1 LRIDNPKGAENC
13 CRFSAAA
20 VPGVY
25 GRGFDKDRKRQSMLD
40 ILFYF
45 DHKYLIMTRST
56 LALAGGKSQQFTILK
71 IDTIFKFYQPKPLLS
86 KFVDNFWLYEG
97 NEAEH
102 KTERIL
108 PTGTLELVINLRQN
122 ELRFYDAEGSGNG
135 SRLSGAVVS
144 GASGRGFTPD
154 PAEEVFLIGIHF
166 KPGGAFPF
174 LGLPAGDLADTHVDL
189 ETLWGASVGRLRERL
204 CEARTSAERFQ
215 LLQEALL
222 SRLCHGVE
230 QHYAVSAALE
240 MFGKNQAGPRVRE
253 AAKYLGLSQRRFIQ
267 VFKAEVG
274 MTPKLFSRIQR
285 FQQTRT
291 LIQHNPSIN
300 WADLAVDLGY
310 FDQSHLIREFLEFSG
325 LSPTDYINRHK
336 RFIEPNIDVKR

>member
-1 LRIDNPKGAENC
+1 M
-13 CRFSAAA
+13 S
-20 VPGVY
+20 
-25 GRGFDKDRKRQSMLD
+25 
-40 ILFYF
+40 
-45 DHKYLIMTRST
+45 HST
-56 LALAGGKSQQFTILK
+56 LSIAGGKSQQFTILK
-71 IDTIFKFYQPKPLLS
+71 IDTMFKFYKPKPPLS

-97 NEAEH
+97 YEQEH

-122 ELRFYDAEGSGNG
+122 KLGFYDFERSENG
-135 SRLSGAVVS
+135 SCLSGSIVS
-144 GASGRGFTPD
+144 GASGRGFTPET
-154 PAEEVFLIGIHF
+154 EEEIFIIGIHF

-189 ETLWGASVGRLRERL
+189 ETLWGSSAEWLRERL
-204 CEARTSAERFQ
+204 CEARTSDERFH
-215 LLQEALL
+215 LLQNALL
-222 SRLCHGVE
+222 SRLCHEVE

-253 AAKYLGLSQRRFIQ
+253 VAKSLGISQRRFIQ

-274 MTPKLFSRIQR
+274 LTPKLFSRIQR

-300 WADLAVDLGY
+300 WADLAVDFGY

-336 RFIEPNIDVKR
+336 RYYLPHF

>member
-1 LRIDNPKGAENC
+1 MA
-13 CRFSAAA
+13 
-20 VPGVY
+20 
-25 GRGFDKDRKRQSMLD
+25 
-40 ILFYF
+40 
-45 DHKYLIMTRST
+45 RST

-71 IDTIFKFYQPKPLLS
+71 IDTIFNFYKPKPPLS
-86 KFVDNFWLYEG
+86 KFVDSFWLYEG
-97 NEAEH
+97 YEPEH

-122 ELRFYDAEGSGNG
+122 ELRFYDAERPENC

-144 GASGRGFTPD
+144 GASGRGFTPGS
-154 PAEEVFLIGIHF
+154 PEEAVIIGVHF
-166 KPGGAFPF
+166 KPGGAIPF
-174 LGLPAGDLADTHVDL
+174 LERPADELADTHVEL
-189 ETLWGASVGRLRERL
+189 ETLWGPSAGRLRERL

-215 LLQEALL
+215 LLHEALL

-230 QHYAVSAALE
+230 QHYAVSAGLE

-267 VFKAEVG
+267 CFKAEVG

-291 LIQHNPSIN
+291 LIQQNSSPN
-300 WADLAVDLGY
+300 WSALALDLGY

-325 LSPTDYINRHK
+325 LSPTDYQRSILSNTKPVR
-336 RFIEPNIDVKR
+336 RRSVW

>member
-1 LRIDNPKGAENC
+1 MIRGNERTLHQHLQHL
-13 CRFSAAA
+13 
-20 VPGVY
+20 
-25 GRGFDKDRKRQSMLD
+25 GRDTDPRP
-40 ILFYF
+40 
-45 DHKYLIMTRST
+45 T
-56 LALAGGKSQQFTILK
+56 LAGSKSQQFTISK
-71 IDTIFKFYQPKPLLS
+71 IDTIFNFYKPKPPLS
-86 KFVDNFWLYEG
+86 KFVDNFWIYEG
-97 NEAEH
+97 FQTQLNPEP
-102 KTERIL
+102 IL

-122 ELRFYDAEGSGNG
+122 ELRFFDAEHTENC
-135 SRLSGAVVS
+135 SRFSGAIVS
-144 GASGRGFTPD
+144 GAHGRGFAGDP
-154 PAEEVFLIGIHF
+154 PAELFIIGVHF

-189 ETLWGASVGRLRERL
+189 EILWGPSAGRLRERL

-215 LLQEALL
+215 LLQDALL
-222 SRLCHGVE
+222 GRLCHGVE

-240 MFGKNQAGPRVRE
+240 MFGKNQAGPTVRE

-291 LIQHNPSIN
+291 LIQQNHSPN
-300 WADLAVDLGY
+300 WAGLAVDLGY

-325 LSPTDYINRHK
+325 LSPTDYLNWQK
-336 RFIEPNIDVKR
+336 STQLSF

>member
-1 LRIDNPKGAENC
+1 
-13 CRFSAAA
+13 
-20 VPGVY
+20 V
-25 GRGFDKDRKRQSMLD
+25 
-40 ILFYF
+40 
-45 DHKYLIMTRST
+45 TRST
-56 LALAGGKSQQFTILK
+56 PAIAGGKSQQFAILK
-71 IDTIFKFYQPKPLLS
+71 IDTIFKFYKPKPPLS
-86 KFVDNFWLYEG
+86 NFVDRFWLYEG
-97 NEAEH
+97 RAAEH
-102 KTERIL
+102 QTERIL
-108 PTGTLELVINLRQN
+108 PTGTLELAINLRQN
-122 ELRFYDAEGSGNG
+122 ELGFYDTERPYNR
-135 SRLSGAVVS
+135 SRLSGAVIS
-144 GASGRGFTPD
+144 GAHGRGFAPES
-154 PAEEVFLIGIHF
+154 AEEVIIIGVHF

-174 LGLPAGDLADTHVDL
+174 LGLPAGDLEDTHVDL
-189 ETLWGASVGRLRERL
+189 ETLWGPPAGRLRERL

-230 QHYAVSAALE
+230 KHYAVSAALE
-240 MFGKNQAGPRVRE
+240 MFGKNQAGPTVRE

-291 LIQHNPSIN
+291 FIQHNLSIN

-310 FDQSHLIREFLEFSG
+310 FDQSHFIREFLEFSG

-336 RFIEPNIDVKR
+336 RFIEPNIHVERYHFPHF

>member
-1 LRIDNPKGAENC
+1 
-13 CRFSAAA
+13 
-20 VPGVY
+20 
-25 GRGFDKDRKRQSMLD
+25 MLD

-56 LALAGGKSQQFTILK
+56 LGIAGGKSQQFTILE
-71 IDTIFKFYQPKPLLS
+71 IDTIFNFYKPKPPLS
-86 KFVDNFWLYEG
+86 KFVDIFWLYEG
-97 NEAEH
+97 YEPVH

-108 PTGTLELVINLRQN
+108 PTGTLELVINLRQDA
-122 ELRFYDAEGSGNG
+122 LRFYDAERPENCA
-135 SRLSGAVVS
+135 RLSGAVVS
-144 GASGRGFTPD
+144 GASGRGFA
-154 PAEEVFLIGIHF
+154 PAEEAFIIGVHF

-189 ETLWGASVGRLRERL
+189 ETLWGPSVGRLRERL

-240 MFGKNQAGPRVRE
+240 MFGKNKAGPRVRE

-267 VFKAEVG
+267 IFKAEVG
-274 MTPKLFSRIQR
+274 MTPKLYSRVQR
-285 FQQTRT
+285 FQRART
-291 LIQHNPSIN
+291 LIEQMESSD
-300 WADLAVDLGY
+300 WVDIALECGY
-310 FDQSHLIREFLEFSG
+310 FDQSHLIREFHELSGISPAAYLRQHHRFLEQDIHVQNNH
-325 LSPTDYINRHK
+325 PPCI
-336 RFIEPNIDVKR
+336 

>member
-1 LRIDNPKGAENC
+1 
-13 CRFSAAA
+13 
-20 VPGVY
+20 
-25 GRGFDKDRKRQSMLD
+25 
-40 ILFYF
+40 
-45 DHKYLIMTRST
+45 MTRSKP
-56 LALAGGKSQQFTILK
+56 ALAGGKSQQFTILK
-71 IDTIFKFYQPKPLLS
+71 IDTIFNFYKPKPPLS
-86 KFVDNFWLYEG
+86 KFVDSLWLYEG
-97 NEAEH
+97 YEPEQ

-108 PTGTLELVINLRQN
+108 PTGTLELAINLRQN
-122 ELRFYDAEGSGNG
+122 ELRMYDAERPEHC
-135 SRLSGAVVS
+135 SRLSGAIVS
-144 GASGRGFTPD
+144 GASGRGFV
-154 PAEEVFLIGIHF
+154 PAEETFIIGVHF

-174 LGLPAGDLADTHVDL
+174 LGLPADDLADTHVDL
-189 ETLWGASVGRLRERL
+189 ETLWGPSAGRLRERL

-222 SRLCHGVE
+222 SRLRHGVE

-253 AAKYLGLSQRRFIQ
+253 AAKYLCLSQRRFIQ

-291 LIQHNPSIN
+291 IIQHNPSIN

-310 FDQSHLIREFLEFSG
+310 FDQSHFIREFLEFSG
-325 LSPTDYINRHK
+325 LNPTDYINRQK
-336 RFIEPNIDVKR
+336 RVI